1 MVKNKGYFTMRFNLP
16 LTFIGIILSLTLGFY
31 LYNESKDLILVIGFS
46 IISISILVPS
56 LIYTSKNSRILV
68 NTRIISFFFYL
79 VMIILSFLKLNK
91 FFGDNTYVLFS
102 GILLSVFLLITYS
115 LNKSD
120 L

>member
-1 MVKNKGYFTMRFNLP
+1 MKFNLP
-16 LTFIGIILSLTLGFY
+16 LTLISVILSLTLGFY
-31 LYNESKDLILVIGFS
+31 LYNESNDLILVIGFS
-46 IISISILVPS
+46 ISSISILTPS

-79 VMIILSFLKLNK
+79 TMIISSFFKMNK

-102 GILLSVFLLITYS
+102 GILLSIFLFITYS
-115 LNKSD
+115 INKSE